1 MTSSAGGET
10 KGEFLWD
17 VWVGGGDFK
26 VLLLK
31 PEFMISPLV
40 WILALLRLKIPM
52 TFLFK
57 RGSVVVG
64 VERKKR
70 KTIDSAR
77 RIVMMVLC
85 TDWLQMQV
93 GCLKG
98 AFGRFGRSLAFPF
111 HA

>member
-10 KGEFLWD
+10 KGEFLRD

-52 TFLFK
+52 TLTFLFK

-64 VERKKR
+64 VKEKKE
-70 KTIDSAR
+70 KLYTQQGE
-77 RIVMMVLC
+77 L
-85 TDWLQMQV
+85 L
-93 GCLKG
+93 
-98 AFGRFGRSLAFPF
+98 
-111 HA
+111 

>member
-40 WILALLRLKIPM
+40 WILTLLRLKIPM

-64 VERKKR
+64 VKEKK
-70 KTIDSAR
+70 KEKIIDSAR

-98 AFGRFGRSLAFPF
+98 ALVDLGGA
-111 HA
+111 

>member
-64 VERKKR
+64 VQEKKE
-70 KTIDSAR
+70 KIIDSAR

-93 GCLKG
+93 GMFEG
-98 AFGRFGRSLAFPF
+98 SFGRFGRSLAFPF

>member
-52 TFLFK
+52 TLTSTFLFK

-64 VERKKR
+64 VKEKKE
-70 KTIDSAR
+70 KTIEYRLSKANCYDGCC
-77 RIVMMVLC
+77 VL
-85 TDWLQMQV
+85 T
-93 GCLKG
+93 GCRCRSDVLKG
-98 AFGRFGRSLAFPF
+98 ALIDLGGA
-111 HA
+111 